1 MLVWQDGTMDSQAHR
16 LRQFLGWD
24 IATNVAMAV
33 MVVAIDAF
41 YPLPFLPIVGLL
53 IAANLFV
60 LIWARRLARHGRLQA
75 ATTWTCIGL
84 WTIAVAVAY
93 GIPQVFPILPLLVL
107 WPVFLALPYLSPTGL
122 RRFMVVSTGVVIF
135 VSALALRAAPPDL
148 VTVMP
153 WWIVVPTMV
162 LAVTLFTVF
171 IFLLLWH
178 YNARLS
184 EILAETVAANRALSE
199 SERTLEAKVAER
211 TNELEAARDEALE
224 ARRVAERHAAYLAAL
239 QETRVG
245 VLSHLQLTDL
255 LEDIVERAAAL
266 VGTQHGFVY
275 LLEPGGET
283 MRRRV
288 AIGAVAE
295 FGNRSIKPGQGLSGR
310 IWQTGQATAAND
322 YHAWQGRLAEKGFDA
337 VSAAAGVPLTADS
350 GVVGVLGVA
359 LLGEGSFGDQELNVL
374 TGFGQ
379 LASVAL
385 QNARLYTSV
394 EQELTE
400 RRRAE
405 AELRRHTV
413 LVAQMHLLAAAA
425 NETTDPE
432 MALQTGVDRVC
443 AFTGW
448 PVGHAYL
455 VEAERSRLVPAEV
468 WHSTDNLILSVYRG
482 GGAKDAV
489 SGGAGLVSAVRESRR
504 PGWAAVATGP
514 LQAVGVTIEIALP
527 VLVGP
532 EVVAVLHFLSRSGD
546 PPDESLLEAM
556 ASIGTQLGRVFERQ
570 RAREEL
576 LRARDAADAANQ
588 AKSAFLATMSHE
600 IRTPMNA
607 VIGMS
612 GLLLDTDL
620 HAEQREFAE
629 IIRDSGE
636 ALLTIINDILDFS
649 KIESGMMELETQPF
663 DVRDC
668 VEAVLDL
675 LTPQTTKKGLDLAYT
690 IDDATPPVVVGD
702 VTRVRQVL
710 LNLVGNAV
718 KFTATGE
725 VVVTVTARPL
735 EEPRYELHII
745 VQDTGI
751 GIPADVIDR
760 LYQPF
765 TQVDAS
771 VTRKYGGTG
780 LGLAISR
787 RLVELMG
794 GSMRIESEVGRGS
807 AFHFTL
813 LADAAAHVAPR
824 TDLRGERPRLRG
836 RHLLVVDDNATN
848 CRIVARQVEAWG
860 MLARATGSPAE
871 ALGWLR
877 LGDEFDVA
885 IVDIQMPEM
894 DGVTLAAEIRKLRAE
909 EELPIILFSSLGRRE
924 VGAES
929 VRPAAYLAKPLK
941 PSSLLD
947 TLMDV
952 VAHQPF
958 KIKLPEPPRKRYE
971 SDLGTRVPLRILLA
985 EDNAVNQKLA
995 ARILVGLGYRPDVA
1009 GNGLEVL
1016 EALERQHYDVVLMD
1030 VQMPELDGLQ
1040 TTRRIRTEYPEADQ
1054 PRIVAMT
1061 ANALQGDRELC
1072 LEAGMNDYIGKPIRV
1087 EELVRALRDSARAS
1101 A

>member
-1 MLVWQDGTMDSQAHR
+1 MDSQAQR
-16 LRQFLGWD
+16 LGQFLGWD
-24 IATNVAMAV
+24 IATNIAMALL
-33 MVVAIDAF
+33 VVVINAV
-41 YPLPFLPIVGLL
+41 YPLPFLPIVALL
-53 IAANLFV
+53 IVVNLGV
-60 LIWARRLARHGRLQA
+60 LIWARRLIRRGRLA
-75 ATTWTCIGL
+75 AAMTWTCIGL
-84 WTIAVAVAY
+84 WTIVLALAY
-93 GIPQVFPILPLLVL
+93 GLPQVFPILPLLVL

-122 RRFMVVSTGVVIF
+122 RRFMVACTGVVIV
-135 VSALALRAAPPDL
+135 VSILGLRATSPELFAPVPLL
-148 VTVMP
+148 VVLP
-153 WWIVVPTMV
+153 IMV
-162 LAVTLFTVF
+162 LAVAMYTVF

-184 EILAETVAANRALSE
+184 EILAETVAANHALSE

-211 TNELEAARDEALE
+211 TNEFEAARDEAVE
-224 ARRVAERHAAYLAAL
+224 ARRVAERHAVYLAAL
-239 QETRVG
+239 QDTRVG
-245 VLSHLQLTDL
+245 VLAHLQLTEL

-275 LLEPGGET
+275 LLEPGGDT
-283 MRRRV
+283 MQRRV
-288 AIGAVAE
+288 AIGAVAK
-295 FGNRSIKPGQGLSGR
+295 FGNRSIRPGQGLSGR
-310 IWQTGQATAAND
+310 IWQAGRPLAANS
-322 YHAWQGRLAEKGFDA
+322 YRAWEGRLAEQGFDA

-359 LLGEGSFGDQELNVL
+359 LLGEGEFGEQELDVL

-405 AELRRHTV
+405 AELRRATV
-413 LVAQMHLLAAAA
+413 LVAQLHLLAGAA
-425 NETTDPE
+425 NETTDPVA
-432 MALQTGVDRVC
+432 ALQIGVDRVC
-443 AFTGW
+443 ALTGW
-448 PVGHAYL
+448 SLGHAYL
-455 VEAERSRLVPAEV
+455 VEPAGLVAADV
-468 WHSTDNLILSVYRG
+468 WHSAEDQLLTACRECSPLALAEPGEALVGRVRD
-482 GGAKDAV
+482 
-489 SGGAGLVSAVRESRR
+489 SGQ
-504 PGWAAVATGP
+504 PGWQGVTEAA
-514 LQAVGVTIEIALP
+514 LQAVGLELEVALP
-527 VLVGP
+527 VLVGT
-532 EVVAVLHFLSRSGD
+532 EVVAALHFLSRSTD
-546 PPDESLLEAM
+546 PPDESLVEAM

-570 RAREEL
+570 RAHEQL
-576 LRARDAADAANQ
+576 LRARDAAEAANQ

-612 GLLLDTDL
+612 GLLMDTDL
-620 HAEQREFAE
+620 DAEQREFAE

-649 KIESGMMELETQPF
+649 KIESGMMELEAQPF

-675 LTPQTTKKGLDLAYT
+675 MSPQATKKGLDLAYT
-690 IDDATPPVVVGD
+690 IDDSTPPVVIGD
-702 VTRVRQVL
+702 VTRLRQVL

-718 KFTATGE
+718 KFTAAGE
-725 VVVTVTARPL
+725 AVVSVTARPHT
-735 EEPRYELHII
+735 EHQYELHYS

-751 GIPADVIDR
+751 GIPADVIGR

-794 GSMRIESEVGRGS
+794 GSMWIESEVGRGS
-807 AFHFTL
+807 TFHFTL
-813 LADAAAHVAPR
+813 LGEAATHVAPR
-824 TDLRGERPRLRG
+824 VDLSGERPVLRG

-848 CRIVARQVEAWG
+848 RRILARQAGAWG
-860 MLARATGSPAE
+860 MLTRSTGSPAE
-871 ALGWLR
+871 ALDWLR

-885 IVDIQMPEM
+885 IVDVQMPEM
-894 DGVTLAAEIRKLRAE
+894 DGITLAAEIRKLRTSDD
-909 EELPIILFSSLGRRE
+909 LPIILYSSLGRRE
-924 VGAES
+924 LGAEG
-929 VRPAAYLAKPLK
+929 VRPAAFLAKPLK

-952 VAHQPF
+952 VAHQPTRV
-958 KIKLPEPPRKRYE
+958 KQPEPSRSPYE
-971 SDLGTRVPLRILLA
+971 SDLGARVPLRILLA
-985 EDNAVNQKLA
+985 EDNAVNQRLA
-995 ARILVGLGYRPDVA
+995 VRILTQLGYRPDVA
-1009 GNGLEVL
+1009 SNGLEVL
-1016 EALERQHYDVVLMD
+1016 DALERQYYDVVLMD
-1030 VQMPELDGLQ
+1030 VQMPELDGLE
-1040 TTRRIRTEYPEADQ
+1040 TTRRIRTTHAGTGQ

-1072 LEAGMNDYIGKPIRV
+1072 LEAGMDDYIGKPVRV
-1087 EELVRALRDSARAS
+1087 EELVRALRESARAS

>member
-1 MLVWQDGTMDSQAHR
+1 MTHMNAQAHR

-24 IATNVAMAV
+24 IATNIVMAALV
-33 MVVAIDAF
+33 LTINAF
-41 YPLPFLPIVGLL
+41 YPLAFLPVVALL
-53 IAANLFV
+53 IVANIAL
-60 LIWARRLARHGRLQA
+60 LLWARRLARQGRLQA
-75 ATTWTCIGL
+75 AMTWTSIGL
-84 WTIAVAVAY
+84 WTIALALAY
-93 GIPQVFPILPLLVL
+93 GLPQVSPILPLLVL
-107 WPVFLALPYLSPTGL
+107 WPIFLALPYLSPPGL
-122 RRFMVVSTGVVIF
+122 RRFMVVSTAVVIL
-135 VSALALRAAPPDL
+135 VSSLALRAAPPDL
-148 VTVMP
+148 VDKVPP
-153 WWIVVPTMV
+153 WVVVPALVM
-162 LAVTLFTVF
+162 AVTLFTAF
-171 IFLLLWH
+171 IFMQLWH
-178 YNARLS
+178 YNTRLS
-184 EILAETVAANRALSE
+184 EILAETVAANQALSE

-211 TNELEAARDEALE
+211 TNELEATRDEAVE
-224 ARRVAERHAAYLAAL
+224 ARQVAERHTTYLAAL
-239 QETRVG
+239 QDTRVG
-245 VLSHLQLTDL
+245 VLSRLQLTDL

-288 AIGAVAE
+288 AIGAVAR
-295 FGNRSIKPGQGLSGR
+295 FGDRSIRPGQGLSGQ
-310 IWQTGQATAAND
+310 IWQAGRPLAANG
-322 YHAWQGRLAEKGFDA
+322 YHAWDGRLTEPSFDS

-359 LLGEGSFGDQELNVL
+359 RLGEGQFGEQELDVL

-405 AELRRHTV
+405 AELRRATV
-413 LVAQMHLLAAAA
+413 LVAQLHLLAAAA
-425 NETTDPE
+425 NETTDPLV
-432 MALQTGVDRVC
+432 ALQTGVDRVC
-443 AFTGW
+443 ALTGW
-448 PVGHAYL
+448 PIGHAFL
-455 VEAERSRLVPAEV
+455 AEAGRAELVPAEV
-468 WHSTDNLILSVYRG
+468 WHSSDDRLLNTCRERPAQG
-482 GGAKDAV
+482 FAEPGMA
-489 SGGAGLVSAVRESRR
+489 LVASVRESGR
-504 PGWAAVATGP
+504 PEFAAVTDAG
-514 LQAVGVTIEIALP
+514 LLAVGLRLEIALP
-527 VLVGP
+527 VLVGA
-532 EVVAVLHFLSRSGD
+532 EVVAALYFLSRIPD
-546 PPDESLLEAM
+546 PPDELRTEAM
-556 ASIGTQLGRVFERQ
+556 ASVGTQLGRVFERQ

-576 LRARDAADAANQ
+576 LRARDAAEAANQ

-612 GLLLDTDL
+612 GLLMDTDL
-620 HAEQREFAE
+620 DSEQREFAE

-675 LTPQTTKKGLDLAYT
+675 LSPQATRKGLDLAYT
-690 IDDATPPVVVGD
+690 IDDATPPVVIGD
-702 VTRVRQVL
+702 VTRLRQVL

-725 VVVTVTARPL
+725 VVVSVTAK
-735 EEPRYELHII
+735 PRGELQHQLHFT

-794 GSMRIESEVGRGS
+794 GNMRIESEVGRGS

-813 LADAAAHVAPR
+813 LAEAAAHVAPR
-824 TDLRGERPRLRG
+824 VDLSGERPSLRG
-836 RHLLVVDDNATN
+836 RQLLVVDDNATN
-848 CRIVARQVEAWG
+848 RRILARQVEAWG
-860 MLARATGSPAE
+860 MGARTTGSPAE

-885 IVDIQMPEM
+885 IVDVQMPEM
-894 DGVTLAAEIRKLRAE
+894 DGITLASEIRKLRPQD
-909 EELPIILFSSLGRRE
+909 ELPIILYSSLGRRE
-924 VGAES
+924 LGAEALK
-929 VRPAAYLAKPLK
+929 PAAYLAKPLK

-952 VAHQPF
+952 VARQPARV
-958 KIKLPEPPRKRYE
+958 KQPEPSRSPYE
-971 SDLGTRVPLRILLA
+971 SDLGARVPLRILLA

-995 ARILVGLGYRPDVA
+995 VRILSQLGYRPDVA
-1009 GNGLEVL
+1009 SNGLEVL
-1016 EALERQHYDVVLMD
+1016 DALDRQHYDVVLMD
-1030 VQMPELDGLQ
+1030 VQMPELDGLEAS
-1040 TTRRIRTEYPEADQ
+1040 RRIRTAYPEADQ

-1061 ANALQGDRELC
+1061 ANALQGDREIC
-1072 LEAGMNDYIGKPIRV
+1072 MEAGMDDYIGKPVRV

>member
-1 MLVWQDGTMDSQAHR
+1 MDSQTHR

-24 IATNVAMAV
+24 IATNIAMAV
-33 MVVAIDAF
+33 LVLIINAV
-41 YPLPFLPIVGLL
+41 YPLPFLPIVALL
-53 IAANLFV
+53 ITANIVV
-60 LIWARRLARHGRLQA
+60 LIWARRLARLGRVLA
-75 ATTWTCIGL
+75 AMTWTCVGL
-84 WTIAVAVAY
+84 WTIALALAY
-93 GIPQVFPILPLLVL
+93 GLPQVFPILPLLAL
-107 WPVFLALPYLSPTGL
+107 WPTFLALPYVSPTGL
-122 RRFMVVSTGVVIF
+122 RRFMVASTCVVIV
-135 VSALALRAAPPDL
+135 VSILALRAVPPDL
-148 VTVMP
+148 FGAVPT
-153 WWIVVPTMV
+153 WIVVPTLVM
-162 LAVTLFTVF
+162 AVTLFTVF
-171 IFLLLWH
+171 IFMLLWH

-184 EILAETVAANRALSE
+184 EILGETVAANKALSE

-211 TNELEAARDEALE
+211 TNELEITRDEAVE
-224 ARRVAERHAAYLAAL
+224 ARRVAERHSAYLAAL
-239 QETRVG
+239 QDTRVG
-245 VLSHLQLTDL
+245 VLAHLKLTDL
-255 LEDIVERAAAL
+255 LEDIVERAAEL

-283 MRRRV
+283 MQRRV
-288 AIGAVAE
+288 AIGAVAK
-295 FGNRSIKPGQGLSGR
+295 FGNRSIRPGQGLSGR
-310 IWQTGQATAAND
+310 IWQAGRPLAANS
-322 YHAWQGRLAEKGFDA
+322 YHAWEGRLAEKGFDA

-359 LLGEGSFGDQELNVL
+359 RLGEGEFGEQELSVL

-405 AELRRHTV
+405 AELRRATV
-413 LVAQMHLLAAAA
+413 LVAQLHLLAGAA
-425 NETTDPE
+425 NETTDP
-432 MALQTGVDRVC
+432 MVALQTGVDRVC

-448 PVGHAYL
+448 SVGHAYVVDPQAQL
-455 VEAERSRLVPAEV
+455 VRADVWRSSDQQIMVAYADGGETLVRKV
-468 WHSTDNLILSVYRG
+468 H
-482 GGAKDAV
+482 
-489 SGGAGLVSAVRESRR
+489 ESRR
-504 PGWAAVATGP
+504 PEWAAVTDGA
-514 LQAVGVTIEIALP
+514 LHAVGVNLEIALP
-527 VLVGP
+527 VLVGT
-532 EVVAVLHFLSRSGD
+532 EVVAALHFVSRASD
-546 PPDESLLEAM
+546 PPDASLVDAM

-576 LRARDAADAANQ
+576 LRARDAAQSANQ

-612 GLLLDTDL
+612 GLLMDTDL
-620 HAEQREFAE
+620 DAEQREFAE

-675 LTPQTTKKGLDLAYT
+675 LSPQAAKKGLDLAYT
-690 IDDATPPVVVGD
+690 IYEATPPVVIGD
-702 VTRVRQVL
+702 VTRLRQVL

-718 KFTATGE
+718 KFTTTGE
-725 VVVTVTARPL
+725 VVVSITSTQRN
-735 EEPRYELHII
+735 ESGYELHYT

-794 GSMRIESEVGRGS
+794 GRMRIESEVGRGS
-807 AFHFTL
+807 AFHFTIV
-813 LADAAAHVAPR
+813 AEAATHVAPR
-824 TDLRGERPRLRG
+824 VNLSGERPRLRG
-836 RHLLVVDDNATN
+836 RRLLVVDDNATN
-848 CRIVARQVEAWG
+848 RRIVSRQVEAWG
-860 MLARATGSPAE
+860 MLARATGSSAE
-871 ALGWLR
+871 ALDWLR
-877 LGDEFDVA
+877 DGDEFDVA
-885 IVDIQMPEM
+885 LVDVQMPEM
-894 DGVTLAAEIRKLRAE
+894 DGISLGSEIRKLRSPD
-909 EELPIILFSSLGRRE
+909 ELPIILYSSLGRRE
-924 VGAES
+924 VGAEALQ
-929 VRPAAYLAKPLK
+929 PAAYLGKPLK

-952 VAHQPF
+952 VAHQPSRV
-958 KIKLPEPPRKRYE
+958 KQPEPPRSPYE
-971 SDLGTRVPLRILLA
+971 PDLGARLPLRILLA
-985 EDNAVNQKLA
+985 EDNAVNQRLA
-995 ARILVGLGYRPDVA
+995 VRILSQLGYRPDVA
-1009 GNGLEVL
+1009 SNGLEVL
-1016 EALERQHYDVVLMD
+1016 EALERQRYDVVLMD
-1030 VQMPELDGLQ
+1030 VQMPELDGLE
-1040 TTRRIRTEYPEADQ
+1040 TSRRIRRLYAHSDDQ

-1061 ANALQGDRELC
+1061 ANALQGDREIC
-1072 LEAGMNDYIGKPIRV
+1072 LEAGMDDYIGKPVRV